1 MSQDINGIAKI
12 NPAEAMSKASSM
24 KSMAQD
30 IEALLNKVDNRMKD
44 VNDEDVG
51 MYHGR
56 NKPSELRAQLDE
68 YKQGFYRFHEQID
81 AFADNIIRIAERMLQ
96 E

>member
-1 MSQDINGIAKI
+1 MNQDINGIAKI
-12 NPAEAMSKASSM
+12 NPGEAMSKANSM
-24 KSMAQD
+24 KGIAQD
-30 IEALLNKVDNRMKD
+30 IETLLNKVDTRMRD
-44 VNDEDVG
+44 INDEDTG
-51 MYHGR
+51 MYHGGR
-56 NKPSELRAQLDE
+56 KPSELRAELDE